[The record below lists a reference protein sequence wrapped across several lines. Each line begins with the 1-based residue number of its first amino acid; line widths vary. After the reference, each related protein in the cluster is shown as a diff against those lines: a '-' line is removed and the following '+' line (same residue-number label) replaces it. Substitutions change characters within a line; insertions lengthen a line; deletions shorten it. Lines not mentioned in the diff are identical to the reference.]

1 MRSKPASRQGS
12 LFQSRLD
19 QILDKKHPLY
29 TLAHVIDWPVFDEA
43 FGGLY
48 SEGQG
53 RPAKA
58 TRLMVGLHYLKYA
71 NDLSDEEVVFKWV
84 ENPYWQYFCGCEY
97 FEHEL
102 PIDPTSMTKWRNRVE
117 SAGMEKLLE
126 ETIKSGLKMKV
137 IKKSSLKKIN
147 VDTTVQEKAIAFPT
161 DAKLYHRMRERLVK
175 EVKNAGIKLR
185 QTYTFKSKKA
195 LLKQSRYGHARQM
208 KRAAR
213 EVRNLKTW
221 LGRVV
226 RDIERK
232 TCKDAQLAASF
243 SESLAL
249 ARRLLDQ
256 KRCDKNK
263 LYSLHAPEVEC
274 ISKGK
279 AHKKYEF
286 GCKVSV
292 ATTSKDNFIVGMAAL
307 HGNPYDGHTLK
318 KTVEQVEKLSGI
330 RPDEVY
336 PDRGYRG
343 HNYDGGATVHI
354 ARGHHKRLKPSLK
367 KWLKRRSAIEPVIG
381 HAKSDSRLDRNYL
394 KGKEGDKINAILS
407 GCGFNI
413 RKLLKAFLRLIFKGL
428 KFSLNP
434 PGEEILAYQPA

>member
-1 MRSKPASRQGS
+1 MQARPDIGQGD
-12 LFQSRLD
+12 LFKSRLTNL
-19 QILDKKHPLY
+19 LDKKHPLY
-29 TLAHVIDWPVFDEA
+29 VLAHVIEWATFDDVFGE
-43 FGGLY
+43 LY

-53 RPAKA
+53 RPAKP

-71 NDLSDEEVVFKWV
+71 NDLSDEEVVGKWV
-84 ENPYWQYFCGCEY
+84 ENPYWQYFCGCDC
-97 FEHEL
+97 FEHQF
-102 PIDPTSMTKWRNRVE
+102 PIEPTSMTKWRNRVK

-126 ETIKSGLKMKV
+126 ETIKGGLKTKI
-137 IKKSSLKKIN
+137 IKKSNLKKVNI
-147 VDTTVQEKAIAFPT
+147 DTTVQEKAITFPT

-175 EVKNAGIKLR
+175 EAKQSGIELR
-185 QTYTFKSKKA
+185 QSYTFKSKKA
-195 LLKQSRYGHARQM
+195 LLKQSRYRHARQM

-226 RDIERK
+226 RDVERK
-232 TCKDAQLAASF
+232 VSNNEQLTSSF
-243 SESLAL
+243 SESLSL
-249 ARRLLDQ
+249 AHRLLAQ
-256 KRCDKNK
+256 KRNDSNK

-292 ATTSKDNFIVGMAAL
+292 ATTSKDNFIVGLQAF

-318 KTVEQVEKLSGI
+318 ETVGQAEKLCGVK
-330 RPDEVY
+330 PQEVY
-336 PDRGYRG
+336 VDRGYRG
-343 HNYDGGATVHI
+343 HNYDGKAVVHI
-354 ARGHHKRLKPSLK
+354 ARGNHKRLKPSLK
-367 KWLKRRSAIEPVIG
+367 KWLRRRSAIEPIIG
-381 HAKSDSRLDRNYL
+381 HAKTDSRLDRNYL

-413 RKLLKAFLRLIFKGL
+413 RKLLKAFLWPVFRMLYFDL
-428 KFSLNP
+428 KKLTE
-434 PGEEILAYQPA
+434 GKLVCQAG